1 MNTTV
6 NSMADLI
13 GIFIGITLRL
23 LIDLGENDILLML
36 RRPKQEQS
44 MSLRLFKFSLVYS
57 GNIL

>member
-1 MNTTV
+1 
-6 NSMADLI
+6 MADLI